1 MHQLILMLCEC
12 TNSHGARVFKG
23 DMDQQMEFC
32 NGSRGFK
39 PVFQT
44 ITSSR
49 FYSDPSVMAESTGH

>member
-1 MHQLILMLCEC
+1 MHQLILLLCEC
-12 TNSHGARVFKG
+12 TNSHGTRVFKG
-23 DMDQQMEFC
+23 NMDQQMEFC
-32 NGSRGFK
+32 NGSGGFK